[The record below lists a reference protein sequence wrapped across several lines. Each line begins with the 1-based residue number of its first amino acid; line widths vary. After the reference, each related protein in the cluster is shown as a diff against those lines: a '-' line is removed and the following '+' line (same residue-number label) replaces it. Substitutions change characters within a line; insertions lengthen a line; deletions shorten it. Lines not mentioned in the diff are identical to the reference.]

1 MNRIFSIVWNRAIG
15 QLVVASEF
23 ASSARGGA
31 SRQARRVTPLRA
43 ALYAGLVLAGMTSFS
58 AYADTTSPAIANV
71 SFETGNLSGWTTGL
85 VGTQTGTAYS
95 AEGTGASVVTGMAS
109 FKAMD
114 QGGPTNTHSWTV
126 TPYGNYMAS
135 LQANGDQDDV
145 SQSFG
150 TGAGALLLSAANQ
163 SAITTTMGGTP
174 TNASWIYQDLTLN
187 AGDTFTMAWQYVSTD
202 YTPFNDV
209 SVTSLVNLGDSNVLA
224 MVNNELSQYALLGAT
239 NPGTGNYSTDSYGA
253 TGWQIATYSVSTAGV
268 YRLGFMSVNL
278 NDAINSPVLFV
289 DQAPG
294 ATYDNNV
301 PFGPIAPN
309 EGSNAP
315 TTPTTPSGPTTIDQN
330 TSTAD
335 LGSDGGKFDG
345 GTLTPDSSGNVDS
358 NLTVTDKGGV
368 IDQAGKDSNFTGTI
382 SDDSAGVPGNI
393 TIVNSDTGGSVTFS
407 GDNTYT
413 GSTSI
418 GTGSTLSVA
427 GDGTIAS
434 SSGVTNNGTF
444 DIADANNNVDVKAIN
459 GAGDINLGGNDLVIT
474 NATGPGATGT
484 ISGTGGV
491 EVTGGTQV
499 LGGNNTYTGGTT
511 VKDATVQIGSD
522 ENLGAASGGL
532 ALDNGTLHTTGD
544 VDTARD
550 VTVTGTGTFNT
561 NAGTA
566 LTSTGTVSG
575 DGTLVKNGAGTA
587 DFEGTLSHT
596 GGTVVN
602 AGTLVLGGDNT
613 YTGGTTVNTGG
624 TLQIDNDHNLGD
636 ASGDLTVNGG
646 TLHTTGDVDS
656 ARDVTL
662 TGNSTFDTDTNTSL
676 TSTGDVSGTGMLVK
690 QGGGTAEFDGT
701 LSQAGGVFVSDGTL
715 VLGGDNT
722 FTGGASVV
730 GGGTLQIDNDH
741 NLGDASNFVVLSDG
755 TLHTTGDVDTS
766 RDVVLAGNGT
776 LDVDA
781 GTTLTSTGGVNG
793 SGALVKD
800 GEGKADFE
808 GTLSHT
814 GGTVVNDGTLVL
826 GGNNT
831 YTGGTTVNTGG
842 TLQID
847 SDHNLGDASG
857 NVTLNDGTLH
867 TTGDVDTARDLTLTG
882 NGTLSTDRGTTLT
895 STGDVSGDGALV
907 KDGEGT
913 ADFKGTLSH
922 TGGTVVNDGTL
933 VLGGNNTYTGGTS
946 VNAGGTLQIDN
957 DHNLGD
963 ASGNVALNDGIL
975 HTTGDVDTA
984 RELTLTGNGTL
995 NTGADTTLTST
1006 GDVAGTGALVK
1017 NGEGTA
1023 DFEGTLS
1030 HTGGTVVNDG
1040 TLVLGGNNTYTGG
1053 TTVNTGGTLQ
1063 IDNDHNLG
1071 DASGNVALN
1080 DGTLHTMGDVDTA
1093 RELTLTGN
1101 GTLNTDAGTTLA
1113 STGNV
1118 AGNGALVKDGEGT
1131 ADFEGTLSHTGGT
1144 VVNDGTL
1151 VLAGNNTYTGG
1162 TAVNGGT
1169 LQIEN
1174 DHNLGDASGNV
1185 TLNDGTLHTTGDVD
1199 TARDL
1204 TLTGNGTLS
1213 TDGGT
1218 TLTSTGDV
1226 SGNGTLVKNGE
1237 GTADFEG
1244 TLSHT
1249 GGTIVN
1255 DGTLV
1260 LGGNNT
1266 FTGGTAI
1273 NGGTLQISN
1282 DHNLGDASG
1291 NISIAN
1297 AVLHTTG
1304 NVDTARDILLG
1315 GFGVISTDA
1324 DTTTRSTGTVSG
1336 AGTLV
1341 KDGAGTAD
1349 FEGTLSHTGG
1359 TFVTEGTLVLGG
1371 NNTYTGGTVAAN
1383 GGTLQ
1388 IANDHNLGDAANEL
1402 VLADGSLHT
1411 TGNVD
1416 TARELLVLGIGT
1428 VTTDGGTTTTST
1440 GDVSG
1445 NGTLVKDGAGTADFE
1460 GTLSHTGGTIV
1471 NDGTLVLGGN
1481 NTYTGGT
1488 VINGG
1493 TLQIGSDQN
1502 LGDASGNLAIGNG
1515 VLHTTGNV
1523 DTARNIALAGVSVIS
1538 TDTHTTTTSTGAISG
1553 TGTLVKDGEGT
1564 ADLEGVLSHTGG
1576 TLVNDGILV
1585 LGGANTYTGN
1595 TAVNA
1600 GGTLQISRDS
1610 NLGDAANSLALN
1622 GGTLHTTADVA
1633 TARTLTLNGGGV
1645 FDTAVGTTLA
1655 STGTLS
1661 GTGPLIKNGAGTADF
1676 EGTLSHAGGTVVNE
1690 GLLILGGNN
1699 SYTGGTLVNGS
1710 TLRIASDANLG
1721 NVAGGV
1727 TLNGGTLST
1736 TANVTTERTLTLTSA
1751 GGSIDTASGTT
1762 LAQKGVIT
1770 GTGTLTK
1777 LGGGTLV
1784 VSGANDFTGGTFIDG
1799 GVIRIDNGSSLGSG
1813 NIILRGGTLQTYATL
1828 GTGQQ
1833 VLVGGQS
1840 GVNVLTGTSTV
1851 LSGDIVTDATAG
1863 CFVKSGGGSLS
1874 LTGHAMLGNGTCVQD
1889 GTLRTNGVLD
1899 SSFVSVDQGAT
1910 LRGIGLVNGPVNV
1923 SGRLAPGNSPG
1934 TLTVNGTVTMS
1945 EGSTFEADIDGT
1957 ATGTGR
1963 GSYSRL
1969 LVVGAGHQFIA
1980 NGTLEPLLRG
1990 ITGDAS
1996 NTYTPAL
2003 GDNYRVVTAEGG
2015 IVGRFDSLTQPAS
2028 GLAANT
2034 RFLAL
2039 YDVNGSRSIDLR
2051 VVPTAYGDLL
2061 GAGARGNAVSVAG
2074 ALDRAVDAQVAGTA
2088 DGLSGVVGAI
2098 GTLTAA
2104 QIPSAVK
2111 AMAGEVHADQAAS
2124 ARGMGLSLSRDAVDH
2139 LGTDSIGVA
2148 NHVWANVTQDGQR
2161 SVADNQGS
2169 GFNTSTGHITA
2180 GVDVYAT
2187 EDTVLGVG
2195 ASHGESNVIASGGQ
2209 GTIRSNAGLAYA
2221 QQKLGRVLVD
2231 GVVAYG
2237 SDDWST
2243 RRADPLGAGSIE
2255 SRTDGHNTTASL
2267 TARLPIDTQGT
2278 RIEPYATVVWQK
2290 VERDAVQEGGTSA
2303 AVLSLDQLSQTG
2315 TRGLLGVTA
2324 GSHANDPLAS
2334 ELTWRVGVAAGVDS
2348 GKLLD
2353 PTVHAH
2359 LAGQSFDTRAPDAGR
2374 GFVQVNASGTMRL
2387 SHSTYLYGGL
2397 NAEQGSGRSAYG
2409 VTAGVRVAF

>member
-1 MNRIFSIVWNRAIG
+1 
-15 QLVVASEF
+15 
-23 ASSARGGA
+23 
-31 SRQARRVTPLRA
+31 
-43 ALYAGLVLAGMTSFS
+43 
-58 AYADTTSPAIANV
+58 
-71 SFETGNLSGWTTGL
+71 
-85 VGTQTGTAYS
+85 
-95 AEGTGASVVTGMAS
+95 
-109 FKAMD
+109 
-114 QGGPTNTHSWTV
+114 
-126 TPYGNYMAS
+126 MAS

-150 TGAGALLLSAANQ
+150 TGSGALLLSAANQ

-358 NLTVTDKGGV
+358 NLTVTDKGGI

-413 GSTSI
+413 GGTSI

-444 DIADANNNVDVKAIN
+444 DIADANNAVDVKSIN

-491 EVTGGTQV
+491 DVTGGTQV

-532 ALDNGTLHTTGD
+532 ALDNGTLNTTGD

-550 VTVTGTGTFNT
+550 VTVSGTGTFNT

-566 LTSTGTVSG
+566 LASTGTVSG
-575 DGTLVKNGAGTA
+575 DGTLVKDGAGTA

-776 LDVDA
+776 LDTDA
-781 GTTLTSTGGVNG
+781 GTTLMSTGGVNG
-793 SGALVKD
+793 S
-800 GEGKADFE
+800 
-808 GTLSHT
+808 
-814 GGTVVNDGTLVL
+814 
-826 GGNNT
+826 
-831 YTGGTTVNTGG
+831 
-842 TLQID
+842 
-847 SDHNLGDASG
+847 
-857 NVTLNDGTLH
+857 
-867 TTGDVDTARDLTLTG
+867 
-882 NGTLSTDRGTTLT
+882 
-895 STGDVSGDGALV
+895 
-907 KDGEGT
+907 
-913 ADFKGTLSH
+913 
-922 TGGTVVNDGTL
+922 
-933 VLGGNNTYTGGTS
+933 
-946 VNAGGTLQIDN
+946 
-957 DHNLGD
+957 
-963 ASGNVALNDGIL
+963 
-975 HTTGDVDTA
+975 
-984 RELTLTGNGTL
+984 
-995 NTGADTTLTST
+995 
-1006 GDVAGTGALVK
+1006 GALVK

-1053 TTVNTGGTLQ
+1053 TSVNAGGTLQ
-1063 IDNDHNLG
+1063 VDNDHNLG

-1080 DGTLHTMGDVDTA
+1080 DGILHTTGDVDTA

-1101 GTLNTDAGTTLA
+1101 GTLSTDAGTTLA

-1151 VLAGNNTYTGG
+1151 VLGGYNTYTGG
-1162 TAVNGGT
+1162 TSVNTGGT
-1169 LQIEN
+1169 LQIDN

-1185 TLNDGTLHTTGDVD
+1185 ALNDGTLHTTGDVD

-1204 TLTGNGTLS
+1204 ALTGNGTLS
-1213 TDGGT
+1213 TDAGT

-1226 SGNGTLVKNGE
+1226 SGNGALVKNGE

-1249 GGTIVN
+1249 GGTVVN

-1266 FTGGTAI
+1266 YTGGTSVNAGGTLQIENDYNLGDASGNLALNDGTLHTTGNVDTARDLALTGQGTLSTDAGTTLTSSGNVAGSGTLVKDGEGTADVEGTLSHTGGTVVTEGTLVLGGNNTYTGGTAI
-1273 NGGTLQISN
+1273 HGGTLQIDN

-1291 NISIAN
+1291 NVSIAN

-1304 NVDTARDILLG
+1304 NVDTARDITLG

-1324 DTTTRSTGTVSG
+1324 DTTTKSTGTVSG

-1371 NNTYTGGTVAAN
+1371 NNTYTGGTVVAN

-1402 VLADGSLHT
+1402 VLADGRLHT

-1416 TARELLVLGIGT
+1416 TARDLLVLGVAT
-1428 VTTDGGTTTTST
+1428 VTTDGGTTTRST

-1445 NGTLVKDGAGTADFE
+1445 NGALVKDGAGSADFE

-1488 VINGG
+1488 AINGG

-1515 VLHTTGNV
+1515 ILHTTGNV
-1523 DTARNIALAGVSVIS
+1523 DTARDIALAGVGVIS
-1538 TDTHTTTTSTGAISG
+1538 TDAHTTTTSTGAISG
-1553 TGTLVKDGEGT
+1553 TGTLVKDGAGA
-1564 ADLEGVLSHTGG
+1564 ADFEGVLSHTGG
-1576 TLVNDGILV
+1576 TVVNGGTLV

-1645 FDTAVGTTLA
+1645 FDTVVGTTLA

-1676 EGTLSHAGGTVVNE
+1676 EGTLSHAGGTVVND

-1699 SYTGGTLVNGS
+1699 TYTGGTLVNGG

-1736 TANVTTERTLTLTSA
+1736 TANVTTQRTLTLTSA
-1751 GGSIDTASGTT
+1751 GGSIDTATGTT
-1762 LAQKGVIT
+1762 LAQKGSIT
-1770 GTGTLTK
+1770 GSGTLTK

-1799 GVIRIDNGSSLGSG
+1799 GVIRIDNGSSLGTG
-1813 NIILRGGTLQTYATL
+1813 NIILRGGFLQTYATL

-1889 GTLRTNGVLD
+1889 GTLRANGVLD

-1934 TLTVNGTVTMS
+1934 TLTVNGTVTMN

-2015 IVGRFDSLTQPAS
+2015 IVGRFDSLAQPAS

-2039 YDVNGSRSIDLR
+2039 YDVNGSHSIDLR

-2088 DGLSGVVGAI
+2088 DGLAGVVGAI

-2124 ARGMGLSLSRDAVDH
+2124 ARGMGLALSRDAVDH
-2139 LGTDSIGVA
+2139 LGTDSVGAA

-2161 SVADNQGS
+2161 SVADSQGS
-2169 GFNTSTGHITA
+2169 GFNTSTSHITA

-2303 AVLSLDQLSQTG
+2303 AALSLDQLSQTG